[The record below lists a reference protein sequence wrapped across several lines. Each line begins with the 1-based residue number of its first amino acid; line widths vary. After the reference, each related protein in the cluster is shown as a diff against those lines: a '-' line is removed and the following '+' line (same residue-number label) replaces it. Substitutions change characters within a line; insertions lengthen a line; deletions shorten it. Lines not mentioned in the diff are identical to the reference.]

1 MTGGTL
7 IVNRYIKIHDELKEQ
22 AEGFGFRD
30 VFCTDCDRDA
40 LNEIIYK
47 REPEL
52 ILMDANFYN
61 RSTPYMMKE
70 LLKLFPKQNIAVV
83 NIFEFP
89 DDLAMWF
96 FYYGIKSYVNK
107 LEGREEFI
115 KGMKEIKRGHNY
127 IAPAVIARMNLRN
140 IEPEIY
146 KKITGRML
154 EVTGLIC
161 CGYKE
166 AEISEELHITTKT
179 VEWLKT
185 KVKKILNVR
194 NNVEI
199 ALAAFNIGLVNIADC
214 NFYPRGFSTI
224 PDPNLNYLKAI

>member
-7 IVNRYIKIHDELKEQ
+7 IVCRYKKIHDELKEQ
-22 AEGFGFRD
+22 AEQFGFRD
-30 VFCTDCDRDA
+30 VFCTDYDRDA

-47 REPEL
+47 RKPEL
-52 ILMDANFYN
+52 ILMDANFYS

-70 LLKLFPKQNIAVV
+70 LLKIFPEQKIVVV

-89 DDLAMWF
+89 DDLAIWF

-115 KGMKEIKRGHNY
+115 KGMREIKNGKNY
-127 IAPAVIARMNLRN
+127 IAPAVIERINLRS
-140 IEPEIY
+140 IEPEIF

-166 AEISEELHITTKT
+166 EEISYVLNITTKT
-179 VEWLKT
+179 VEGLKT

-199 ALAAFNIGLVNIADC
+199 ALAANRTGLVNSDDC
-214 NFYPRGFSTI
+214 NFYPIGFCTI
-224 PDPNLNYLKAI
+224 PDPNKKYIKAS